1 MYNIQSIHPKNIG
14 SEKQETTPNRAVYS
28 NVNIVLDEVELYYHP
43 QMQRALVKNLISSF
57 ENLKEAKGIK
67 SINVCILT
75 HSPFILSD
83 IPMTNVLMLERNAK
97 GHSIS
102 KANIGESFAANIND
116 LLADNFFL
124 EDTLVGDFAS
134 QQIQLLIERIKE
146 GKLEKYDK
154 DLIGLIGDPYLR
166 SSLETFIES

>member
-1 MYNIQSIHPKNIG
+1 M
-14 SEKQETTPNRAVYS
+14 S
-28 NVNIVLDEVELYYHP
+28 NVLL
-43 QMQRALVKNLISSF
+43 
-57 ENLKEAKGIK
+57 
-67 SINVCILT
+67 
-75 HSPFILSD
+75 
-83 IPMTNVLMLERNAK
+83 LERNEK
-97 GHSIS
+97 GRSVA

-134 QQIQLLIERIKE
+134 HQIQQLIERIKE

-154 DLIGLIGDPYLR
+154 DLIGLIGDPYLK